1 MVIEL
6 TNAEAA
12 VCKALYSAIN
22 NRCGVCD
29 PTNFSEEDERALL
42 SLQEKGYISN
52 DVNCIIL
59 KKEFKEFL
67 DKEFEEV

>member
-1 MVIEL
+1 MEINLTKEEL
-6 TNAEAA
+6 ST
-12 VCKALYSAIN
+12 CKALHFALN
-22 NRCGVCD
+22 DRCGICD
-29 PTNFSEEDERALL
+29 PTNFTDEDEKSLV

-67 DKEFEEV
+67 DREFGSK